1 LALPM
6 AALVQVLQQR
16 EWLQELGQVPEQALA
31 LPPLR
36 QQVQRAPAGSGGQ
49 QAWALLR
56 PVPG

>member
-1 LALPM
+1 M
-6 AALVQVLQQR
+6 AALAQVLQPR
-16 EWLQELGQVPEQALA
+16 EMLQELGQEPEPEQALALA

-36 QQVQRAPAGSGGQ
+36 QQVQRALAGSGGQ